1 MNETDVNGS
10 CFEPLVHTRDV
21 WLIYGLSLSS
31 EISAAVITVTW
42 CVAVRSQLQLRC
54 AWPFEYMHHFCI
66 APQQGRDRS
75 PRLNV
80 LHEKNDLKMTQSFQ
94 SFDDRNAFDLN

>member
-42 CVAVRSQLQLRC
+42 CVAVRS
-54 AWPFEYMHHFCI
+54 
-66 APQQGRDRS
+66 
-75 PRLNV
+75 
-80 LHEKNDLKMTQSFQ
+80 
-94 SFDDRNAFDLN
+94 